1 MNDIELKLKEYLN
14 KNNEVIKKSL
24 DENYLNYDFIKINK
38 VEIEDD
44 GFMVYCQLFEGV
56 GNSISFLPIPEKFL
70 RKMKLNK
77 IKSYL
82 CKK

>member
-1 MNDIELKLKEYLN
+1 MNDIELQLKDYLN
-14 KNNEVIKKSL
+14 KNPEIIKKSL
-24 DENYLNYDFIKINK
+24 DENYLHYDFIKVNDVK
-38 VEIEDD
+38 IENDN
-44 GFMVYCQLFEGV
+44 FMLYCQLIENV
-56 GNSISFLPIPEKFL
+56 SNSISFLPIPEKFL